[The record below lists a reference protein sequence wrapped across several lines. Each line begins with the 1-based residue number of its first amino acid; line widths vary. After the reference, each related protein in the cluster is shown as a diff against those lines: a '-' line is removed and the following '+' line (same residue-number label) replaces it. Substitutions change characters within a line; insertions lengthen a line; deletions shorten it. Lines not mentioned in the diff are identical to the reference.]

1 MFELFGEGLLTALQ
15 PYTLILMLIGT
26 AVGIVFGAV
35 PGLSTVMGLVLGLPF
50 TYAMSPAVGDS
61 APENLGKYIPGRSEC
76 LGHYT

>member
-50 TYAMSPAVGDS
+50 TYAMTPAVGFR
-61 APENLGKYIPGRSEC
+61 EHR
-76 LGHYT
+76 HQ